1 MKSTGLRFSWLFF
14 IVSLTGTSNAHPALA
29 QPITPASDGTRTQ
42 VTQQGNQIDISGGRR
57 SRDGANLFHSFQQF
71 GLDAGQIANFI
82 SNPAIRNILG
92 RVKGGDASLING
104 LIQVTGG
111 NSNLFLMN
119 PAGIVFGP
127 NAQLNVPASFT
138 ATTATGIGFGGNHW
152 FNASGHNDYQNL
164 IGTPSEFA
172 FDLSQPGNIINA
184 GNLAVPQGQ
193 NLTLLGGSVIN
204 TGQLT
209 TPSGNI
215 TLAAVPGENL
225 VRISQTGHLLSLEIA
240 APRTPDGQ
248 LRPITPL
255 DLPAL
260 LTQTAGSVDTRL
272 SVSPTRQVQLNASG
286 TTIPTEAGTTIA
298 TGTLDVS
305 GQTGGAVN
313 VLGGKVGLFGANIN
327 ASGTLGGGRVLI
339 GGDVQG
345 QGAVPNANSTF
356 ISSDSIVTADATSF
370 GDGGRVIVFAEDT
383 ARVFGNISAHGGMT
397 GGNGGFIETSG
408 RQKLEITTTPN
419 VTGPSGL
426 GGNWL
431 IDPNNI
437 EIVAGGGNTSINAAN
452 PFVSTNDTAQLGVN
466 LILAALTGGA
476 NVTVTTGT
484 GGTNTQQG
492 NITLSTPLDFN
503 GRGNNTLTFNAAG
516 SIIINGQIF
525 DSVTGGD
532 LLNLVFNADTDN
544 NGVGRFQSNQP
555 ISTQGGNITINVPNS
570 TSIGFPGISITD
582 SINSGGGN
590 ITLTGTSAAQ
600 GIYLNNS
607 GGSSSINSGGGN
619 ISLTGTSTNSGG
631 IVSNM
636 PINSGGGN
644 ICLTGTSTNSGG
656 IVSNMPINSGG
667 GNITLTGTSING
679 STLYADITVASP
691 IASGNGNITL
701 TGDRINLNSTLAS
714 PSTSLTGSGNL
725 LLQPLTPSLNL
736 VVGGTGDPI
745 TTFLN
750 EAELGKLTNG
760 FASITIGRDN
770 SSGAIALAG
779 NPTFNAPVTLRSPVG
794 KGSITTTGFTLS
806 GADNATITLL
816 ANQAITT
823 GNITNLGRAITL
835 TSTGGNI
842 NTNGGTLNSRSA
854 SGNGGALAL
863 SAGGNITTG
872 NVLSRSESTTA
883 TGGNIK
889 ITSSSGSINT
899 TGSLDSS
906 ASGSGTGGN
915 ITLTTN
921 GGAINITGPI
931 NSDSVTGNGGAIAFS
946 AKDNIG
952 IGVTIRS
959 GTNGVGNGG
968 TISLTSNQGSI
979 TATAGEVNS
988 HSSSGNGGA
997 IELNANSNIAT
1008 GNLLSNT
1015 QGGNGGGINPKK
1027 NNRTPPTGFVDATPT
1042 SINGG
1047 EVSVSA
1053 KGNIGIDGYIRSWSG
1068 GLGEWGDNNPPH
1080 TK

>member
-184 GNLAVPQGQ
+184 GNLAVPAGQ

-209 TPSGNI
+209 TSSGNI

-225 VRISQTGHLLSLEIA
+225 VRISQTGHLLSLEVA

-255 DLPAL
+255 DLPTL
-260 LTQTAGSVDTRL
+260 LTQTAGSVETGL

-286 TTIPTEAGTTIA
+286 TIIPTDAGTTIA
-298 TGTLDVS
+298 TGTLNVS
-305 GQTGGAVN
+305 WQTGGTVN
-313 VLGGKVGLFGANIN
+313 VLGGQVGLFGANIN
-327 ASGTLGGGRVLI
+327 ASGTIGGGRVLI

-419 VTGPSGL
+419 VTARSGF

-437 EIVAGGGNTSINAAN
+437 EIVAGGGNSNINAAN

-484 GGTNTQQG
+484 GTGGTNGQQG

-516 SIIINGQIF
+516 NIIINGQIF
-525 DSVTGGD
+525 DSVAGGD
-532 LLNLVFNADTDN
+532 SLNLLFKADTDN
-544 NGVGRFQSNQP
+544 NGVGTFQNNQP
-555 ISTQGGNITINVPNS
+555 ISTQGGSITINVLNS
-570 TSIGFPGISITD
+570 TSTTSPGIYITD
-582 SINSGGGN
+582 SLNSGGGN
-590 ITLTGTSAAQ
+590 ITLTGTS
-600 GIYLNNS
+600 
-607 GGSSSINSGGGN
+607 
-619 ISLTGTSTNSGG
+619 TNSGS

-644 ICLTGTSTNSGG
+644 ITLTGSSTNSGG

-667 GNITLTGTSING
+667 GNITLTGSSTNSGGIVSNMPIN
-679 STLYADITVASP
+679 
-691 IASGNGNITL
+691 SG
-701 TGDRINLNSTLAS
+701 
-714 PSTSLTGSGNL
+714 
-725 LLQPLTPSLNL
+725 
-736 VVGGTGDPI
+736 
-745 TTFLN
+745 
-750 EAELGKLTNG
+750 
-760 FASITIGRDN
+760 
-770 SSGAIALAG
+770 
-779 NPTFNAPVTLRSPVG
+779 
-794 KGSITTTGFTLS
+794 
-806 GADNATITLL
+806 
-816 ANQAITT
+816 
-823 GNITNLGRAITL
+823 
-835 TSTGGNI
+835 GGNI
-842 NTNGGTLNSRSA
+842 
-854 SGNGGALAL
+854 
-863 SAGGNITTG
+863 
-872 NVLSRSESTTA
+872 
-883 TGGNIK
+883 
-889 ITSSSGSINT
+889 
-899 TGSLDSS
+899 
-906 ASGSGTGGN
+906 
-915 ITLTTN
+915 
-921 GGAINITGPI
+921 
-931 NSDSVTGNGGAIAFS
+931 
-946 AKDNIG
+946 
-952 IGVTIRS
+952 
-959 GTNGVGNGG
+959 
-968 TISLTSNQGSI
+968 
-979 TATAGEVNS
+979 
-988 HSSSGNGGA
+988 
-997 IELNANSNIAT
+997 
-1008 GNLLSNT
+1008 
-1015 QGGNGGGINPKK
+1015 
-1027 NNRTPPTGFVDATPT
+1027 
-1042 SINGG
+1042 
-1047 EVSVSA
+1047 
-1053 KGNIGIDGYIRSWSG
+1053 
-1068 GLGEWGDNNPPH
+1068 
-1080 TK
+1080 